1 MDAPAGHWRVKG
13 NGTHVGK
20 IGSVT
25 ADGAYDTRKFY
36 DAIVARKA
44 HAVIVPHKNTKLL
57 KPPSHGLK
65 ANHGRAMGTL
75 SVRAQN
81 ETV

>member
-1 MDAPAGHWRVKG
+1 
-13 NGTHVGK
+13 
-20 IGSVT
+20 
-25 ADGAYDTRKFY
+25 
-36 DAIVARKA
+36 
-44 HAVIVPHKNTKLL
+44 TKLL